1 MHMQCTMVELMPS
14 IGTTVPSPNVLM
26 VVACQLESALQN
38 VAKLYCDTAPTS
50 SSSSV
55 SNAAPDF
62 CSKSQLVSDT
72 YFISISDDGKTWR
85 WLLTAEG
92 DRDARMTVS
101 NSNRVADVSK
111 VIVPEP
117 HINSVDSSVDKP
129 DLDANKE
136 SYPVSSTCSRPSN
149 ATISTPELSFKVCK
163 DILF

>member
-62 CSKSQLVSDT
+62 CSESQLVSDT